1 MVEVMSQPAETT
13 PNLTFTM
20 PESSKDTEKVGDK
33 TEGSTIKSSQD
44 TRQLEAN
51 VKSDATEGPSQN
63 NLTLNV
69 PVNIESQAFIKKG
82 MFYVECHEPLV
93 C

>member
-1 MVEVMSQPAETT
+1 MPQPAEIT
-13 PNLTFTM
+13 PDRALTM

-33 TEGSTIKSSQD
+33 TEDSTIKSSQD
-44 TRQLEAN
+44 ARQLEAN
-51 VKSDATEGPSQN
+51 VKSDTIEGPSQN
-63 NLTLNV
+63 NPTLNV

-82 MFYVECHEPLV
+82 MFYVECYKPLV